1 MLFNKRVIGSPLLWG
16 LFLKKNMQCLPEEA
30 GDPGGVD
37 AGEAGGGLDGGVAA
51 DDAGAVFID
60 VEADAET
67 VHLAVFRV

>member
-1 MLFNKRVIGSPLLWG
+1 MFRS
-16 LFLKKNMQCLPEEA
+16 LPEEA
-30 GDPGGVD
+30 SDPVRVD